1 MFLLRQ
7 GEIDWT
13 PAVDIYESD
22 DRWIVFIE
30 LPGLTSKDID
40 LTVNSESI
48 IIRGIKKPPVR
59 EYLAQK
65 LEIYTG
71 WFQREIA
78 VPGRIKAGQV
88 TASMENGIL
97 KVVLPSEAEKS
108 VRIPIEGEST
118 GKDQQR
124 S

>member
-48 IIRGIKKPPVR
+48 IIKGIKKPPVR

-78 VPGRIKAGQV
+78 VPGRIKTGQV

-108 VRIPIEGEST
+108 VRIPIEGKSP

>member
-22 DRWIVFIE
+22 DSWLVFIE
-30 LPGLTSKDID
+30 LPGLTSRDID

-48 IIRGIKKPPVR
+48 IVRGKKKPPVR

-78 VPGRIKAGQV
+78 VPGRINTGQV

-97 KVVLPSEAEKS
+97 KVVLPWEREKS
-108 VRIPIEGEST
+108 VRIPVEGGST
-118 GKDQQR
+118 GKDKKR

>member
-22 DRWIVFIE
+22 DSWLVFIE
-30 LPGLTSKDID
+30 LPGLTSADID
-40 LTVNSESI
+40 LTVTAESI
-48 IIRGIKKPPVR
+48 IVRGVKKPPIR
-59 EYLAQK
+59 DFLAQK

-78 VPGRIKAGQV
+78 VPGRIKVAGV
-88 TASMENGIL
+88 TATMDRGVL
-97 KVVLPSEAEKS
+97 KIVLPAESEKS
-108 VRIPIEGEST
+108 VKIPVQGGPEE
-118 GKDQQR
+118 DLQR